1 MVIECGTDIGAVRKN
16 NQDACDCGSFS
27 PDSVWG
33 IVCDG
38 MGGASGGNIASELA
52 VDTIRTHITG
62 TYHADMSSGNLKA
75 MLLNSVTLA
84 NTAVYE
90 ASRKTPELIGMG
102 TTAIVM
108 VAAKGTLHIAHVGD
122 SRAYIHNQEGLLQ
135 LTTDHSFV
143 QNLVD
148 FGQIT
153 EEDARVHPK
162 RNIITRAVGVHETV
176 RCDYLDTE
184 FSPGDTVL
192 ACSDGL
198 TNYMSNGEIE
208 QHIHEYSGRKLI
220 DALIASAVHAGGGDN
235 ITALVIHYN

>member
-27 PDSVWG
+27 SDSVWG

-52 VDTIRTHITG
+52 VNTIRAHITE
-62 TYHADMSSGNLKA
+62 TYHADMSAGNLRA
-75 MLLNSVTLA
+75 MLQNAVTFA

-90 ASRKTPELIGMG
+90 ASRKNPELIGMG
-102 TTAIVM
+102 TTAVVL
-108 VAAKGTLHIAHVGD
+108 VAAKGALHIAHVGD
-122 SRAYIHNQEGLLQ
+122 SRAYILNKEGLIQ

-153 EEDARVHPK
+153 EEEARVHPK
-162 RNIITRAVGVHETV
+162 RNIITRVVGVHETV
-176 RCDYLDTE
+176 RCDYLSTE
-184 FSPGDTVL
+184 FSPGDTVI

-198 TNYMSNGEIE
+198 TNYMSNQTIE
-208 QHIHEYSGRKLI
+208 QHIHDYSGKKLI
-220 DALIASAVHAGGGDN
+220 DALIESAINAGGGDN

>member
-1 MVIECGTDIGAVRKN
+1 MVIECGTDVGAVRQN

-52 VDTIRTHITG
+52 VETIRTHITE
-62 TYHADMSSGNLKA
+62 TYHADMSSGNMKA

-90 ASRKTPELIGMG
+90 ASRKDPELIGMG
-102 TTAIVM
+102 TTSIVM

-122 SRAYIHNQEGLLQ
+122 SRVYLLGNEGLIQ

-153 EEDARVHPK
+153 EEEARVHPK

-176 RCDYLDTE
+176 RCDYLSTE
-184 FSPGDTVL
+184 LSRGDIVL

-198 TNYMSNGEIE
+198 TNYMSNQAIE
-208 QHIHEYSGRKLI
+208 EHIHNYSGKKLI
-220 DALIASAVHAGGGDN
+220 DALIESAVDAGGGDN
-235 ITALVIHYN
+235 ITALVVQYN

>member
-1 MVIECGTDIGAVRKN
+1 MVIECGTDVGAVRKI
-16 NQDACDCGSFS
+16 NQDVCDCGSFS
-27 PDSVWG
+27 SDSVWG

-38 MGGASGGNIASELA
+38 MGGASAGDVASKLA
-52 VDTIRTHITG
+52 VDTIRAHIMG
-62 TYHADMSSGNLKA
+62 NYHADMSSGNLKA
-75 MLLNSVTLA
+75 MLLNAVTSA
-84 NTAVYE
+84 NTAIYE
-90 ASRKTPELIGMG
+90 ASRQNTELIGMG
-102 TTAIVM
+102 TTAVVM

-122 SRAYIHNQEGLLQ
+122 SRAYIQNEEGLVQ

-153 EEDARVHPK
+153 EEEARVHPK

-176 RCDYLDTE
+176 RCDYISTE
-184 FSPGDTVL
+184 FSPGDTVI

-198 TNYMSNGEIE
+198 TNYVSNQVIE
-208 QHIHEYSGRKLI
+208 QHIHDYSGRKLI
-220 DALIASAVHAGGGDN
+220 DALIADAIEAGGGDN